1 MFRKTCAA
9 LVGLLVGFLRARG
22 GNVAVMTALSLPVVL
37 GAFGV
42 GAEAASWM
50 AGHRAMQNAAD
61 AAAIAAAS
69 NAGPDYDVEARA
81 VAAQYGFQN
90 GASGVSVSASN
101 AAACPAGATG
111 PCYSVSISRAEPL
124 LLAQMT
130 GYRGDATSGGSAAK
144 LISATAV
151 AVQGLSP
158 RPYCVLALGSSGA
171 SPALRTNG
179 APKADLSGCNLMSNN
194 GADCNGH
201 NLGADIGDVHGT
213 NSGCGIVQHSNVAA
227 LADPYASL
235 ASNIPP
241 DPCGG
246 VYPQIPTKKSDAAL
260 SGNNHPSGSVGW
272 SNTVPVCGD
281 VQLAS
286 DVTITQDTTLVIYNG
301 SLDTNGYTLQSAAG
315 VGVTVV
321 FAGDNSYSHIPTG
334 GGTLDL
340 AAPTSGPWSG
350 MVLYQAP
357 NLTSGVDIS
366 AAGNS
371 PTWDLTGV
379 AYFPHSS
386 VTFSG
391 AVNKSSNGKS
401 CFSLTVDTLL
411 INGTG
416 SILAHGECAQ
426 AGVTLPTA
434 MVPSRG
440 KLVS

>member
-1 MFRKTCAA
+1 MFQKACA
-9 LVGLLVGFLRARG
+9 VLVGFLRARG
-22 GNVAVMTALSLPVVL
+22 GNVAIMTALSLPVVL

-50 AGHRAMQNAAD
+50 AGKRAMQNAAD

-69 NAGPDYDVEARA
+69 NAGPSYDVEALA

-90 GASGVSVSASN
+90 GVGGVTVSAIN
-101 AAACPAGATG
+101 DAPCPAGATG
-111 PCYSVSISRAEPL
+111 PCYRVNISRAEPL
-124 LLAQMT
+124 LLAQIT
-130 GYRGDATSGGSAAK
+130 GYQGDTVYGGSPAK
-144 LISATAV
+144 LVGATAV
-151 AVQGLSP
+151 AVQGLAP
-158 RPYCVLALGSSGA
+158 RSYCVLTLATSGA
-171 SPALRTNG
+171 TPALRTNG
-179 APKADLSGCNLMSNN
+179 APDASLSGCNVMSNS

-201 NLGADIGDVHGT
+201 NLSADNGDAHGN
-213 NSGCGIVQHSNVAA
+213 NSGCGVAQHSNMAA

-246 VYPQIPTKKSDAAL
+246 VYPQEPTKKSGTAL
-260 SGNNHPSGSVGW
+260 TGNNHPSGSVGW
-272 SNTVPVCGD
+272 SGTVTVCGD

-286 DVTITQDTTLVIYNG
+286 DVTLTQNTTLVIYNG
-301 SLDTNGYTLQSAAG
+301 DLDTNGFTLQSAAG
-315 VGVTVV
+315 VGATVV
-321 FAGDNSYSHIPTG
+321 FAGDNSYSHVPTG
-334 GGTLDL
+334 GGTLDM

-357 NLTSGVDIS
+357 SLTSGVDIS

-371 PTWDLTGV
+371 PTWNLTGV

-391 AVNKSSNGKS
+391 AVGKASNGKS
-401 CFSLTVDTLL
+401 CFSMTVDNLR

-416 SILAHGECAQ
+416 AILAHGQCPQ
-426 AGVTLPTA
+426 AGVNLPTA